1 MSPAIEVIDP
11 GLFTTVQDRGRH
23 GYQRFGVPVSGAM
36 DQFALRAANLLA
48 GNDENAAAL
57 EMTVIGPTLELRGDA
72 VIAVTGAD
80 LSAMLDGSPLP
91 RWEAVNVTD
100 GSRLSFH
107 GMTDGIRGYLAV
119 SGGIDVPEVMGS
131 RSTYVKGGFGGLNG
145 AAISAGDVLDT
156 LDEPGPARA
165 FPPGFDAPVYGT
177 EHELRVILGPQD
189 HGFDDEA
196 ISTLLGSTFTV
207 SLDSDRMGYRLE
219 GPQIAHRD
227 SPDII
232 SEGNPPGAV
241 QVSGDGVP
249 TVLMADRGTTGG
261 YTKLATVISADL
273 GRLAQAVPG
282 ESVRFTAVGHE
293 EAAAALEEQEAVL
306 AAIDGV
312 PPTPAMPV
320 TVVVDGEA
328 LEVVDEQGEP
338 VTAGD
343 GPARTQRATAVV
355 KGLTYSFDVEVRT
368 DAATE

>member
-1 MSPAIEVIDP
+1 MSPAIEVIEP
-11 GLFTTVQDRGRH
+11 GLFTTVQDRGRY
-23 GYQRFGVPVSGAM
+23 GVQRFGVPVSGAM
-36 DQFALRAANLLA
+36 DQFALRAANLLV

-57 EMTVIGPTLELRGDA
+57 EMTVIGPNVEFKGDA
-72 VIAVTGAD
+72 AIAVTGAD
-80 LSAMLDGSPLP
+80 LTPMLDGSAMP
-91 RWEAVNVTD
+91 RWGAVRVTA

-107 GMTDGIRGYLAV
+107 GMADGIRGYLAI

-145 AAISAGDVLDT
+145 AAVSAGDVLDT
-156 LDEPGPARA
+156 LDAPGPKRSM
-165 FPPGFDAPVYGT
+165 PPDFEPPVYGE

-189 HGFDDEA
+189 DAFDDEA
-196 ISTLLGSTFTV
+196 TSTLLGATFTV

-219 GPQIAHRD
+219 GPHITHKG

-232 SEGNPPGAV
+232 SEGNAPGAV

-261 YTKLATVISADL
+261 YTKIAAVITTDV

-282 ESVRFTAVGHE
+282 ESVRFAAVGHD
-293 EAAAALEEQEAVL
+293 EAMAALEEQEAIL

-312 PPTPAMPV
+312 MPTPAVPV
-320 TVVVDGEA
+320 TVVVDGEM
-328 LEVVDEQGEP
+328 LEVVDEHGEP
-338 VTAGD
+338 VTAGE
-343 GPARTQRATAVV
+343 GPSRAQRATAVV

-368 DAATE
+368 DSSAE

>member
-1 MSPAIEVIDP
+1 MSPAIEVIEP

-23 GYQRFGVPVSGAM
+23 GFQRFGVPVSGAM

-57 EMTVIGPTLELRGDA
+57 EMTVIGPTLESKGDA
-72 VIAVTGAD
+72 TIAVTGAD
-80 LSAMLDGSPLP
+80 LSVLLDGSPMP
-91 RWEAVNVTD
+91 RWEAVSVAA
-100 GSRLSFH
+100 GSRVSFH
-107 GMTDGIRGYLAV
+107 GMKDGIRGYLAI

-145 AAISAGDVLDT
+145 AALSAGDVLDT
-156 LDEPGPARA
+156 LAEASPARA
-165 FPPGFDAPVYGT
+165 MSPDFHAPAYGT

-189 HGFDDEA
+189 DAFDDEA
-196 ISTLLGSTFTV
+196 ISTLMESTFTV

-219 GPQIAHRD
+219 GPQIAHKG

-232 SEGNPPGAV
+232 SEGNAPGAV

-261 YTKLATVISADL
+261 YTKIATVISADV

-282 ESVRFTAVGHE
+282 ESVRFAAVSRE

-312 PPTPAMPV
+312 PPTPAVPV
-320 TVVVDGEA
+320 TVVVDGET
-328 LEVVDEQGEP
+328 LELVDERGEP
-338 VTAGD
+338 VTASD

>member
-1 MSPAIEVIDP
+1 MSPAIEVIEP

-23 GYQRFGVPVSGAM
+23 GFQRFGVPVSGAM

-57 EMTVIGPTLELRGDA
+57 EMTVIGPTLEFKGDA
-72 VIAVTGAD
+72 VVAVTGAD
-80 LSAMLDGSPLP
+80 LSAMLDGSPMP
-91 RWEAVNVTD
+91 RWEAVNVAA
-100 GSRLSFH
+100 GSRVSFH
-107 GMTDGIRGYLAV
+107 GMADGIRGYLAV

-145 AAISAGDVLDT
+145 SAVSAGDVLDT
-156 LDEPGPARA
+156 LDTGGPARA
-165 FPPGFDAPVYGT
+165 FPPDFQAPVYGT

-189 HGFDDEA
+189 HAFDDEA

-219 GPQIAHRD
+219 GPQIAHKG

-232 SEGNPPGAV
+232 SEGNAPGAV

-261 YTKLATVISADL
+261 YTKLATVITADV

-282 ESVRFTAVGHE
+282 ESVRFAAVSHD
-293 EAAAALEEQEAVL
+293 EAVAALEEQEAIL
-306 AAIDGV
+306 AAIDGIM
-312 PPTPAMPV
+312 PTPAVQV
-320 TVVVDGEA
+320 TVVVDGET
-328 LEVVDEQGEP
+328 LEVVDEDGVP
-338 VTAGD
+338 VTAGE
-343 GPARTQRATAVV
+343 GPARAQRATAVV

-368 DAATE
+368 DATAE

>member
-1 MSPAIEVIDP
+1 MSPAIAVVEP
-11 GLFTTVQDRGRH
+11 GLFTTVQDLGRY
-23 GYQRFGVPVSGAM
+23 GFQRYGVPVSGAM
-36 DQFALRAANLLA
+36 DPFALRAANLLA
-48 GNDENAAAL
+48 GNDEGAAAL
-57 EMTVIGPTLELRGDA
+57 EMTVIGPALEFEGDA

-80 LSAMLDGSPLP
+80 LTAMLDGSPLP
-91 RWEAVNVTD
+91 RWEAVRVTA

-107 GMTDGIRGYLAV
+107 GMADGIRGYLAV

-145 AAISAGDVLDT
+145 SPISAGDVLDT
-156 LDEPGPARA
+156 LEASGPSQA
-165 FPPGFDAPVYGT
+165 FPPGFQAPAYGT

-189 HGFDDEA
+189 DAFDDEA

-219 GPQIAHRD
+219 GPQIVHKG

-232 SEGNPPGAV
+232 SEGNAPGAV

-261 YTKLATVISADL
+261 YTKLAAVITADV

-282 ESVRFTAVGHE
+282 ESVKFTAVSQD
-293 EAAAALEEQEAVL
+293 EAVAALEEQEAIL
-306 AAIDGV
+306 ASIDGV
-312 PPTPAMPV
+312 PVAPALPV
-320 TVVVDGEA
+320 TVVVDGET
-328 LEVVDEQGEP
+328 LEVTGEDGEP
-338 VTAGD
+338 VTAGEA
-343 GPARTQRATAVV
+343 PARTQRATAVV

-368 DAATE
+368 DATAE

>member
-1 MSPAIEVIDP
+1 MSPAIEVVEP

-36 DQFALRAANLLA
+36 DQFALRAANLLV

-57 EMTVIGPTLELRGDA
+57 EMTVIGPTLEFKGDA
-72 VIAVTGAD
+72 VIAATGAD
-80 LSAMLDGSPLP
+80 LSAMLDGSPMP
-91 RWEAVNVTD
+91 RWEAVNVAA

-107 GMTDGIRGYLAV
+107 GMTDGIRGYVAI
-119 SGGIDVPEVMGS
+119 SGGINTPEVMGS

-145 AAISAGDVLDT
+145 KAISAGDVLDT
-156 LDEPGPARA
+156 LEATGPARA
-165 FPPGFDAPVYGT
+165 FPLGFQAPVYGT
-177 EHELRVILGPQD
+177 EHELRVTLGPQD
-189 HGFDDEA
+189 HAFNDEA

-219 GPQIAHRD
+219 GPQIVHRG

-232 SEGNPPGAV
+232 SEGNAPGAV

-273 GRLAQAVPG
+273 GLLAQAVPG
-282 ESVRFTAVGHE
+282 ESVRFTAVSHD
-293 EAAAALEEQEAVL
+293 EALAALEEQDAVL

-320 TVVVDGEA
+320 TVVVDGET
-328 LEVVDEQGEP
+328 LEVVDERGEP
-338 VTAGD
+338 VTVGD
-343 GPARTQRATAVV
+343 GTARAQRATAVV

-368 DAATE
+368 DATSE

>member
-1 MSPAIEVIDP
+1 MSPAIEVIEP
-11 GLFTTVQDRGRH
+11 GLFTTVQDRGRY
-23 GYQRFGVPVSGAM
+23 GFQRYGVPVSGAM
-36 DQFALRAANLLA
+36 DPFALRAANLLA

-57 EMTVIGPTLELRGDA
+57 EMTVIGPTVEFKGDA

-80 LSAMLDGSPLP
+80 LTPMLDDSPMP
-91 RWEAVNVTD
+91 RWEAVRVTA
-100 GSRLSFH
+100 GSGLSFH
-107 GMTDGIRGYLAV
+107 GMMDGIRGYLAV

-145 AAISAGDVLDT
+145 SAISAGDVLDT
-156 LDEPGPARA
+156 PDASGPARA
-165 FPPGFDAPVYGT
+165 MSPEFQAPVYGT

-189 HGFDDEA
+189 DAFDDEA

-219 GPQIAHRD
+219 GPQIAHRE

-232 SEGNPPGAV
+232 SEGNAPGAV

-261 YTKLATVISADL
+261 YTKIAAVITADV

-282 ESVRFTAVGHE
+282 ESVRFAAVSRD
-293 EAAAALEEQEAVL
+293 EALAALKEQEAIL

-312 PPTPAMPV
+312 MPTPAVPV
-320 TVVVDGEA
+320 TVVVDGET
-328 LEVVDEQGEP
+328 LEVVDQQGEP
-338 VTAGD
+338 VTAGE
-343 GPARTQRATAVV
+343 GPSRAQRATAVV